1 MEFFLDPEVTLMSKL
16 LEFVYMGIGVMCIYA
31 AVKNSKDETNPSR
44 IGTAVFWGALGIL
57 MIASRFLP
65 PVVSGVLVVV
75 LCVPL
80 VFRKLKAGTPNAPT
94 KEETKKNFDKIGF
107 KLFIPAL
114 CMGGFSLA
122 FGLIGWSALVGT
134 GAGVIVAVILLKI
147 YSSDNKMGV
156 FFADSERFLSIV
168 GPTCMLPILL
178 AVLGSIFTTA
188 GVGEVIS
195 SIVGN
200 IIPEGNMTVGIIVYC
215 VGMALFTMIM
225 GNAFAA
231 ITVMTVGI
239 GGPFVLALGGDPVV
253 VGMLA
258 LTCGYCGTLMTPM
271 AANFNIL
278 PVAILDIKDK
288 FGVIKNQVAVA
299 IFMLVFQICYMLIAA

>member
-1 MEFFLDPEVTLMSKL
+1 MEFFLSPDVKLMTKL
-16 LEFVYMGIGVMCIYA
+16 LEVVYMAIGAMCLYA
-31 AVKNSKDETNPSR
+31 GFKNVKDSTNPSR

-65 PVVSGVLVVV
+65 PVASGVLVIV

-94 KEETKKNFDKIGF
+94 KEETKANFEKIGF

-114 CMGGFSLA
+114 CMGVFSLA
-122 FGLIGWSALVGT
+122 FGLIGWNALVGT
-134 GAGVIVAVILLKI
+134 GAGVITAIILLKI
-147 YSSDNKMGV
+147 YSSNNKIKV
-156 FFADSERFLSIV
+156 FFDDSERFLSIV

-178 AVLGSIFTTA
+178 AVLGSIFTKA

-195 SIVGN
+195 SLVGN
-200 IIPEGNMTVGIIVYC
+200 IIPEGNMAVGIIVYC

-288 FGVIKNQVAVA
+288 FGVIKNQVIVA
-299 IFMLVFQICYMLIAA
+299 LFMLVFQICYMLMFA